1 MRLLITGADRPL
13 GTALARG
20 LSRDFALRLTG
31 VGPSGPPGLP
41 DAEYTPADLRLP
53 EAVVPLVAGMDA
65 VIHAGP
71 FDPAPLTGPDAEQE
85 TLDAAARGTYV
96 LFQEA
101 GRSGM
106 GGVILISR
114 MALLE
119 PYPEDYVVDESW
131 KPLPAPEASSLAP
144 YTSELVGREF
154 AREGSLGVICLRF
167 GALGSREGTTEA
179 DAVHAV
185 RQALLVQ
192 TRTRGTAQVTVD
204 RRDMGYRWRLFHVT
218 SGGRF
223 PLAAAAR
230 EPLNFK
236 RQEVA

>member
-1 MRLLITGADRPL
+1 MKLLITGADRPL
-13 GTALARG
+13 GVALTRG

-31 VGPSGPPGLP
+31 VGPAGPESGV
-41 DAEYTPADLRLP
+41 EYRQADLRDP
-53 EAVVPLVAGMDA
+53 EAAAPLVAGMDA
-65 VIHAGP
+65 VIHAAP
-71 FDPAPLTGPDAEQE
+71 FDPAPLSGPDAEQE
-85 TLDAAARGTYV
+85 TLDVASRGTYA
-96 LFQEA
+96 LFQETC
-101 GRSGM
+101 RSGI
-106 GGVILISR
+106 GGVVLISR

-119 PYPEDYVVDESW
+119 AYPRDYAVDESW
-131 KPLPAPEASSLAP
+131 KPLPDPEAASLAP

-154 AREGSLGVICLRF
+154 AREGSLGVVCLRF

-179 DAVHAV
+179 DAIHAV

-192 TRTRGTAQVTVD
+192 TRARGRAHVAFDV
-204 RRDMGYRWRLFHVT
+204 RHPGYRWWLFHVT

-223 PLAAAAR
+223 SLGAATR